1 MNEKKIRFLLHHAD
15 AETAMQIAERW
26 PFPDPSP
33 RARSAGSHHT
43 GEDADA
49 ETETAS
55 GVAVTAQH
63 APAWRYAA
71 TAAAVML
78 LLGGSAGGLLLTQRL
93 HTDAPVPSAEEQS
106 SESSG
111 SEPDTGPLPVIVP
124 GKDEEPVDS
133 AVPETAESSSEE
145 TEAFSQE
152 SSQPDTNAAE
162 SSAASEKPTVPAM
175 DTAAEATA
183 ETAAPTDAVK
193 ETAAPTE
200 AVTEAPKKGERITLA
215 EAIKICSESANAWEA
230 AETIRMRYD
239 PDAHYGSGIDY
250 QDFYLDDAGN
260 EKITVDSNGGGNVYY
275 TNRSMGAGEH
285 WLLASNRS
293 SFADDFVKYRST
305 VYDLQWRDTVQLFN
319 WQRLELNKTDSA
331 LTEEQKAQLRAL
343 EEEESALWTTT
354 YIRRRMEIIGALSP
368 DAPHLTYEKTEKIC
382 AACETPE
389 QAMQIILD
397 SYVPD
402 YDWGSGMTYYN
413 YSLDADGKATISLV
427 VGSSVIYWE
436 NFADPGNRN
445 MRDFFQ

>member
-15 AETAMQIAERW
+15 ADTAMQIAERW

-152 SSQPDTNAAE
+152 SSLPDTNAAE

-183 ETAAPTDAVK
+183 ETAAPTDAEK

-215 EAIKICSESANAWEA
+215 EAIKICSESADVYEA
-230 AETIRMRYD
+230 ARIIEERYVPDRSPVTVDMRYFD
-239 PDAHYGSGIDY
+239 
-250 QDFYLDDAGN
+250 LDENGN
-260 EKITVDSNGGGNVYY
+260 ESIWIGSSDSGEPYTGIYY
-275 TNRSMGAGEH
+275 TNRDGAR
-285 WLLASNRS
+285 WVLASNESERPDS
-293 SFADDFVKYRST
+293 ALLYLTQK
-305 VYDLQWRDTVQLFN
+305 QWEEAIRWEMT
-319 WQRLELNKTDSA
+319 ELGKSDSA
-331 LTEEQKAQLRAL
+331 LTEAQKAQLRAL
-343 EEEESALWTTT
+343 EQEEADLWTTT
-354 YIRRRMEIIGALSP
+354 YIRRRLEIIGVLSP
-368 DAPHLTYEKTEKIC
+368 DAPHLTYDKAEKLC
-382 AACETPE
+382 AACETRE
-389 QAMQIILD
+389 QAMEIILN

-402 YDWGSGMTYYN
+402 YVWGSGMTYYN
-413 YSLDADGKATISLV
+413 YVLNADTNETISLV